1 MLLLFPW
8 SPLQGLMP
16 ESLLHYSAITG
27 GGLGGLRAKNDET
40 ESDVGSDV
48 TIILLLLRA
57 LAPRHQLNLEI
68 GENQEEPEQCSVYN
82 LPVVYKYMAIMP
94 PPTTNFYHLKIRF

>member
-1 MLLLFPW
+1 
-8 SPLQGLMP
+8 MP

-68 GENQEEPEQCSVYN
+68 GENQEEPEQCLQPPGYI
-82 LPVVYKYMAIMP
+82 KRDGTTHP
-94 PPTTNFYHLKIRF
+94 PPLKFYHLTF

>member
-1 MLLLFPW
+1 
-8 SPLQGLMP
+8 MP

-57 LAPRHQLNLEI
+57 LAPRHQLNLEM
-68 GENQEEPEQCSVYN
+68 GENQEEPGQASVYI
-82 LPVVYKYMAIMP
+82 LPAISG
-94 PPTTNFYHLKIRF
+94 